1 MATVNLTVKHRPVRI
16 GFVVR
21 AGEAIDLGRVSSF
34 CALLWG
40 GMHNPV
46 IPVASAD
53 DASADLLVRAFQ
65 VDVLFN
71 TAVDDATTGFVERYL
86 PCAIPAST
94 RGISCNGIGSR
105 RRISSPIS
113 TC

>member
-21 AGEAIDLGRVSSF
+21 AGEAGDLERATSL

-40 GMHNPV
+40 GVHNPV

-53 DASADLLVRAFQ
+53 DAAGDALVRAFQ

-71 TAVDDATTGFVERYL
+71 TAVNEATTGFIERYPSL
-86 PCAIPAST
+86 RHPRLYARDLVQRDWRSQRIQ
-94 RGISCNGIGSR
+94 SR
-105 RRISSPIS
+105 IS

>member
-21 AGEAIDLGRVSSF
+21 AGEAIDLERVSSF

-46 IPVASAD
+46 IPVASVD

-71 TAVDDATTGFVERYL
+71 TAGNDATTGFIERY
-86 PCAIPAST
+86 PALRHPRLRARDLVT
-94 RGISCNGIGSR
+94 RIGSR
-105 RRISSPIS
+105 RRILSPIS